1 MGADPFQIDTE
12 NLCPHL
18 QAMLNVK
25 SVASDAVEI
34 IQKEFPVTNP
44 PQNIPQPPQKQF
56 RPPANPVIIAG
67 KPSSLPQI
75 PKELRFDA

>member
-12 NLCPHL
+12 NLCHHL
-18 QAMLNVK
+18 QAMLKIK

-34 IQKEFPVTNP
+34 TEKEFQATN
-44 PQNIPQPPQKQF
+44 PQNIPQQPIQPPS
-56 RPPANPVIIAG
+56 NPVVVAI

>member
-12 NLCPHL
+12 NLCQHL
-18 QAMLNVK
+18 QGMLKIK

-34 IQKEFPVTNP
+34 TEKEFPATNP
-44 PQNIPQPPQKQF
+44 PKIPQQPQQPIQPPS
-56 RPPANPVIIAG
+56 NPVVIAA